1 MDIKELIT
9 SLEDPNL
16 ADVLRIMENDYK
28 IISVDKDIVKV
39 RVLNSVVNVSYDL
52 WTKACMIGVI

>member
-1 MDIKELIT
+1 MNVEQLIT

-16 ADVLRIMENDYK
+16 ADVLRIMENDYT
-28 IISVDKDIVKV
+28 ILSVDKDIVKV
-39 RVLNSVVNVSYDL
+39 KVLNSVVNVSYDL